1 MLLVLLCCGL
11 GATVAS
17 ASSITILDSI
27 GFRKFVK
34 IPTEPL
40 YGINQF
46 LRCDDAV
53 YLVSSN
59 EIRVTTDT
67 GSSWQFVTEPLK
79 YRSVSSIVAWG
90 DTTVV
95 GTSGGGIYT
104 STNSGLTWKRWSA
117 RGVPDTVRYIVAKN
131 EEILVLSS
139 NGKLLQTDL
148 DDLLDGDAPDL
159 VDTAIASVFVWNED
173 FYVLRSSGG
182 VGTLKESRVTLPLK
196 VPLDERMVVAP
207 HSNGIRLLLGSIVYN
222 LNMETRSVDTLRNLI
237 GEWTAADIHDN
248 VLVYAR
254 RDGSIEI
261 DALDESGYRENIKPT
276 LTDASAII
284 SALSVSDSTIAVG
297 TRRGPAR
304 VYLYHRKR
312 NQWRPLSTSR
322 PNTTFDVV
330 SFVRSNGR
338 LFVATQQEG
347 VMEVSSSRNVV
358 VNLSD
363 GYAESIFT
371 HGVESSRGL
380 LIASRQAGVILIRS
394 CLAEPEWLPL
404 PVDRRQ
410 AITCGARGNVLAVA
424 LRSGGVLISRNS
436 GKSWKQSPFPGP
448 LINKIVVD
456 EHTINALTVKGIMTS
471 EDNGDTWRWR
481 YDTTTIGDAHL
492 LTTVNGKTFISHRV
506 STSVEDGNTT
516 VAVQLNPP
524 DRFPSRISSLLYHNG
539 VLIAAGLP
547 CTYTSTDNG
556 ATWQQHP
563 IPDVKGIRAQ
573 IILGE
578 TYLCAVDNGDIW
590 RAEMMW

>member
-1 MLLVLLCCGL
+1 
-11 GATVAS
+11 
-17 ASSITILDSI
+17 LDSI
-27 GFRKFVK
+27 GFREFVK

-40 YGINQF
+40 FGINQF

-53 YLVSSN
+53 YLVSTN

-117 RGVPDTVRYIVAKN
+117 RGVPDTVRSIVARN
-131 EEILVLSS
+131 EEIFVLSS
-139 NGKLLQTDL
+139 SGQLLQSDL
-148 DDLLDGDAPDL
+148 DDVLDGDVPESIDSA
-159 VDTAIASVFVWNED
+159 VVAVFIWNDEI
-173 FYVLRSSGG
+173 YLLRTSGVVSSLSK
-182 VGTLKESRVTLPLK
+182 TLLTLPLE
-196 VPLDERMVVAP
+196 VAFDERIVVDP
-207 HSNGIRLLLGSIVYN
+207 YVNGVRLLIRSIVYD
-222 LNMETRSVDTLRNLI
+222 LKIESQTVDTLRRI
-237 GEWTAADIHDN
+237 TGEWTAADIHDN
-248 VLVYAR
+248 VLVFAR

-276 LTDASAII
+276 LTDPSAII
-284 SALSVSDSTIAVG
+284 SALSVSDTTIAVG

-347 VMEVSSSRNVV
+347 VMEVSTSRNVV

-371 HGVESSRGL
+371 HGVESSLGL
-380 LIASRQAGVILIRS
+380 LITSRQAGIVLIRS
-394 CLAEPEWLPL
+394 CLSEPEWLPL

-410 AITCGARGNVLAVA
+410 TITCGARGNTLAVA
-424 LRSGGVLISRNS
+424 LRNGGILISRNS
-436 GKSWKQSPFPGP
+436 GRSWKQSPFPGP

-456 EHTINALTVKGIMTS
+456 ENAINALTVKGIMTS
-471 EDNGDTWRWR
+471 VDNGESWHWK

-492 LTTVNGKTFISHRV
+492 LATVNGKTFISHRV
-506 STSVEDGNTT
+506 STSVEEGNST
-516 VAVQLNPP
+516 VPVPLNPP
-524 DRFPSRISSLLYHNG
+524 ERFPSRISSLLFHNG

-547 CTYTSTDNG
+547 CTYTSSDNG

-563 IPDVKGIRAQ
+563 IPDAKGIRAQ
-573 IILGE
+573 IILGD

>member
-1 MLLVLLCCGL
+1 MCVVLICGL
-11 GATVAS
+11 TSVVAS
-17 ASSITILDSI
+17 ASLITNSDSI
-27 GFRKFVK
+27 GFREFVK

-40 YGINQF
+40 FGINQF

-79 YRSVSSIVAWG
+79 YRTVSSVVAWG
-90 DTTVV
+90 DTLIV

-117 RGVPDTVRYIVAKN
+117 SGVPDTVRSIVTKHK
-131 EEILVLSS
+131 EILALSS
-139 NGKLLQTDL
+139 NGTLLQSDL
-148 DDLLDGDAPDL
+148 DDLLDGDAPNL

-173 FYVLRSSGG
+173 FYVLHSSGG
-182 VGTLKESRVTLPLK
+182 VGTLKESRVTLPVK
-196 VPLDERMVVAP
+196 ICLDERMVVAP
-207 HSNGIRLLLGSIVYN
+207 HSTGIRLLLGSIVYD
-222 LNMETRSVDTLRNLI
+222 LNMETRTVDTLRVI
-237 GEWTAADIHDN
+237 TGEWTAADIHDD
-248 VLVYAR
+248 VLVYSR

-261 DALDESGYRENIKPT
+261 DALNDSGYRENIKPT
-276 LTDASAII
+276 LTDPSAVI
-284 SALSVSDSTIAVG
+284 SALAVSDSTIAVG

-304 VYLYHRKR
+304 IYLYHRKR

-322 PNTTFDVV
+322 PNTTFDVT
-330 SFVRSNGR
+330 SFVRSDGR
-338 LFVATQQEG
+338 LFLATKQEG
-347 VMEVSSSRNVV
+347 VMEVSTSRNVV

-371 HGVESSRGL
+371 HGVESSIGI
-380 LIASRQAGVILIRS
+380 LIASRQAGIVLIRS
-394 CLAEPEWLPL
+394 CLSEPEWLPL

-410 AITCGARGNVLAVA
+410 AITCSARGNVLAVA
-424 LRSGGVLISRNS
+424 LRNGGVLVSRNS
-436 GKSWKQSPFPGP
+436 GKTWKQSPFPGP
-448 LINKIVVD
+448 LINKLVVD
-456 EHTINALTVKGIMTS
+456 DNAINALTVKGIMTS
-471 EDNGDTWRWR
+471 VDDGESWRWR

-492 LTTVNGKTFISHRV
+492 LATVNGKTFISHRV
-506 STSVEDGNTT
+506 STSVEEGNTT
-516 VAVQLNPP
+516 VPVPLNPP
-524 DRFPSRISSLLYHNG
+524 ERFPSRISSLLFHNG

-547 CTYTSTDNG
+547 CTYTSSDNG

-573 IILGE
+573 IILGD

-590 RAEMMW
+590 RAVMMW